1 MAEIKRRTLLLSTGK
16 QIKLYGNSLAIGSTL
31 EVGEGAAPN
40 LFSIMEQLAEPRT
53 VPESIQN
60 MASDKLSKDK
70 TVKKSTA
77 IVLNPHRL
85 TKEEIIEV
93 ADLSIQLWMNLKESV
108 RRFGVNNTKVFNSDY

>member
-40 LFSIMEQLAEPRT
+40 LFSMMEQLAESKT
-53 VPESIQN
+53 VPEPIQN
-60 MASDKLSKDK
+60 IASDKLSKDK
-70 TVKKSTA
+70 TVKKSTT

-108 RRFGVNNTKVFNSDY
+108 RRFGINNTKVFNSDY

>member
-16 QIKLYGNSLAIGSTL
+16 QIKLYGNSLAIASTL

-40 LFSIMEQLAEPRT
+40 LFSIMEQLAESKT
-53 VPESIQN
+53 VPEPIQN
-60 MASDKLSKDK
+60 LASDRLSKDK
-70 TVKKSTA
+70 TVKKSTS

-93 ADLSIQLWMNLKESV
+93 ADFSIQLWMNLKESV
-108 RRFGVNNTKVFNSDY
+108 RRFGVNNTKVFNADY

>member
-70 TVKKSTA
+70 TVKKSTT

-108 RRFGVNNTKVFNSDY
+108 RRFGVNNSKVFNSDY

>member
-40 LFSIMEQLAEPRT
+40 LFSVMEQPAEPKT
-53 VPESIQN
+53 VPEPIQN
-60 MASDKLSKDK
+60 LASDKLSKDK
-70 TVKKSTA
+70 TVKKSTT